1 MIKGIIFDLDGV
13 LVFTDKYHY
22 LAWKQI
28 ADKEGIP
35 FDETINHRLR
45 GVSRMDSLEII
56 LEKASREYTQE
67 EKIALAT
74 AKNDIYRSYLEKM
87 TPSDVDPKSRA
98 TLEELKSQGY
108 LLAIGSSSRNTALI
122 LEKTNLGYL
131 FDAVSDGNGLVNSKP
146 DPEVFLKAAKMLGLS
161 PKECLVVEDADAGIE
176 ATRRGE
182 FISVGIN
189 IASKNRNTKYPI
201 QELSDLLRVLERT
214 KGLVFEHVNKIYRNG
229 VHAVKDFCL
238 EIEDQEF
245 VVFVGPSGCGKS
257 TVLRMIAGLEEIS
270 GGNIF
275 ISGHRIN
282 DVEAKDR
289 NIAMVFQNYALYP
302 SMTVEQNIGF
312 SLKIKKVKK
321 SIIKEKVLEAARI
334 LGLEDYLSSYP
345 SQLSGGQKQRVA
357 LGRAMVREPD
367 VFLLDEPLSNL
378 DAKMRTTMRTEISK
392 LHRRLKTTFIYVTH
406 DQVEAMTMGTKIVV
420 LKDGIIQQV
429 GSPIEI
435 YNHPINT
442 FVAGFIGTPQMNMF
456 DGTILLKGNDY
467 VLNILNQEIK
477 LPLDVTMSLPIEDI
491 VSKELIVG
499 IRPSDIKVVDSMNS
513 SSIKGNFFFKEQLGS
528 EYLLEIKVN
537 SLEEELR
544 VVEQYAKEYLDNQE
558 MYLELDLSR
567 LHFFFKDNL
576 KNVRQ

>member
-176 ATRRGE
+176 AARRGE

-576 KNVRQ
+576 KKC

>member
-176 ATRRGE
+176 AARRGE

-229 VHAVKDFCL
+229 VDAVKDFCL

-477 LPLDVTMSLPIEDI
+477 LPLDVVMSLPIEDI

>member
-176 ATRRGE
+176 AARRGE

-537 SLEEELR
+537 SLEEELK

-576 KNVRQ
+576 KKC